1 MKAQKKEEACDVSA
15 FVIADADLFVVDEH
29 FELN

>member
-1 MKAQKKEEACDVSA
+1 MKAKKKVEACDVSA
-15 FVIADADLFVVDEH
+15 FVIADDLFVVDEH